1 MLASNERR
9 VGKNAV
15 QDQQYSPAVEINLG
29 TGSRKV
35 RARLKASQGK
45 TEYSEIKHIGS
56 DMCSDCMD
64 EDRNEW
70 TSISPHLTVNIYRYE
85 CVNLPTNLSVR
96 SHMIYTLSF
105 VLSDPLLKERENIA
119 FRGLQS
125 LITR

>member
-1 MLASNERR
+1 MASTKALCNTMLASNERR

-70 TSISPHLTVNIYRYE
+70 TSKIGRASCRERVSPRV
-85 CVNLPTNLSVR
+85 
-96 SHMIYTLSF
+96 
-105 VLSDPLLKERENIA
+105 
-119 FRGLQS
+119 
-125 LITR
+125 